1 MIDAN
6 ALQPLVQVNQAIW
19 NLSLAAR
26 QIELARL
33 WADELAKPRHADPKR
48 LLRYGFKVFSQAD
61 EDGIIQEIF
70 RRIGTTNR
78 TFIEFGVEAGLECNT
93 AKLLLEGWNGLW
105 IEASPPYVAAIRN
118 NARSYIEG
126 GQLKLT
132 ESLVTAE
139 NINRLI
145 AAAGLGGEIDLIG
158 IDIDNNDY
166 WVWKAID
173 AVKPRVVVIEYN
185 PTLRPPLALVVPY
198 RPDAQWDG
206 TNYFG
211 ASLEAL
217 VRLGRAKDYR
227 LVGCNISGGNAF
239 FVRNDLGRDAFLEP
253 ATAEEHFE
261 PARYYFALLNGGHRP
276 RLGPYVTV

>member
-217 VRLGRAKDYR
+217 VRLGHAKDYR